1 MLKCGF
7 CNDNSYEFKMEVLS
21 MNIIVA
27 LIVGGIS
34 GWLAGHIM
42 GTSFSFWGNI
52 GIGIIGGVVG
62 NVLLSVVGI
71 HGSGMIG
78 NIIVAVIGACAFI
91 AIVRQIK
98 K

>member
-1 MLKCGF
+1 
-7 CNDNSYEFKMEVLS
+7 

-34 GWLAGHIM
+34 GWLAGLIM
-42 GTSFSFWGNI
+42 NSQFSLLGNI
-52 GIGIIGGVVG
+52 GIGIVGGFVG
-62 NVLLSVVGI
+62 SILLSVVGI

-78 NIIVAVIGACAFI
+78 NIIVSVIGACAFI

>member
-1 MLKCGF
+1 M
-7 CNDNSYEFKMEVLS
+7 S
-21 MNIIVA
+21 IIVA

-34 GWLAGHIM
+34 GWLAGQIM
-42 GTSFSFWGNI
+42 NSQFSVLGNI
-52 GIGIIGGVVG
+52 GIGIVGGFVG
-62 NVLLSVVGI
+62 SLVLSAVGI

-78 NIIVAVIGACAFI
+78 NIIVSVIGACIFI